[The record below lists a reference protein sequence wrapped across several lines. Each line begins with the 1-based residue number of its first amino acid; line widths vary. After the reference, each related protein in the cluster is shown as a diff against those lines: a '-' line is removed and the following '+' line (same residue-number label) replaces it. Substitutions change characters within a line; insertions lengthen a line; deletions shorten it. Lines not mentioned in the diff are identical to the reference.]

1 MRMQRALKWLEQEWS
16 AEREKAVQ
24 LERPGWG
31 TYIAFVKGMDGNVD
45 YFQKSY
51 RMEDFGEFLID
62 VEHWKMMYWDV
73 YGVQHRFREF
83 NRQQLS
89 LSWLCSCY
97 VDLDVY
103 KLLGEDWEL
112 ERVLEGLLK
121 HCDETKTPYP
131 SVIISSGRGL
141 YMKWYLKDGGPARA
155 LPKWDRIQEALVS
168 RFLMY
173 GADRQARDASRVL
186 RVLGTVNQKNWGK
199 VRVVWV
205 CDCVE
210 EEVKRYTLRE
220 MGDAVLPYTQEE
232 YEAWKRKGVLRQV
245 EEQAPPKLAP
255 RKLVGLKCEEGWER
269 VLPAVQLSFSQRGR
283 HVFEDLWR
291 LAEIRGWN
299 KTGIPDG
306 QRATF
311 MLWLCNH
318 VALSLNGSSKARVYQ
333 EVACFLK
340 SLVPHWTMSKLHG
353 ELHAVYK
360 RSKAMMEPSG
370 WVEYQGKLYPLLYT
384 PKNASLVSWLGITD
398 EELIQL
404 DYIRTEETRAEQTK
418 RKRREQG
425 MLEREEYLSNAR
437 ERKEKANSLRGL
449 GWSLDRVGKELGI
462 SKKAAQ
468 RLLSKR

>member
-1 MRMQRALKWLEQEWS
+1 MTWYVHDVGRA
-16 AEREKAVQ
+16 
-24 LERPGWG
+24 
-31 TYIAFVKGMDGNVD
+31 
-45 YFQKSY
+45 
-51 RMEDFGEFLID
+51 
-62 VEHWKMMYWDV
+62 
-73 YGVQHRFREF
+73 
-83 NRQQLS
+83 
-89 LSWLCSCY
+89 
-97 VDLDVY
+97 
-103 KLLGEDWEL
+103 
-112 ERVLEGLLK
+112 RVL
-121 HCDETKTPYP
+121 
-131 SVIISSGRGL
+131 S
-141 YMKWYLKDGGPARA
+141 KWNGIK
-155 LPKWDRIQEALVS
+155 KALVS
-168 RFLMY
+168 RFVMY
-173 GADRQARDASRVL
+173 GTEVQERDASGVL
-186 RVLGTVNQKNWGK
+186 RGLWLVNQKNWGK

>member
-1 MRMQRALKWLEQEWS
+1 MQRALKWLEKEWS
-16 AEREKAVQ
+16 AEKERGVQ

-31 TYIAFVKGMDGNVD
+31 TYIAFVKGVDGKVD

-62 VEHWKMMYWDV
+62 VEHWNEMNWDV

-103 KLLGEDWEL
+103 KVLGEEWEL
-112 ERVLEGLLK
+112 ERVVEGLLK
-121 HCDETKTPYP
+121 HCEETKTPYP

-155 LPKWDRIQEALVS
+155 LPKWNKIEEALVS
-168 RFLMY
+168 RFLAY

-186 RVLGTVNQKNWGK
+186 RVLGTVNQKNWGM
-199 VRVVWV
+199 VRVVWA
-205 CDCVE
+205 CGCVE
-210 EEVKRYTLRE
+210 EDVKRYTLRE

-232 YEAWKRKGVLRQV
+232 YEAWKQKGVLR
-245 EEQAPPKLAP
+245 LAQERLSFEKGP
-255 RKLVGLKCEEGWER
+255 RKLVGLKCEEEWER
-269 VLPAVQLSFSQRGR
+269 ILPAVQLSFSQRGR
-283 HVFEDLWR
+283 HVFEDLWK
-291 LAEIRGWN
+291 LAKIRGWD

-318 VALSLNGSSKARVYQ
+318 VALSLNGSPKDRVYQ

-340 SLVPHWTMSKLHG
+340 SLVPHWTMSKLHA

-360 RSKAMMEPSG
+360 RSKAMMQPSG
-370 WVEYQGKLYPLLYT
+370 WVEYQGKVYPLLYT
-384 PKNASLVSWLGITD
+384 PKNASLVGWLGITD

-425 MLEREEYLSNAR
+425 VLEREEYLKQAQERRELAR
-437 ERKEKANSLRGL
+437 RLRAE
-449 GWSLDRVGKELGI
+449 GKTLREI
-462 SKKAAQ
+462 AAAMNTSMSQ
-468 RLLSKR
+468 AIRLLKD

>member
-1 MRMQRALKWLEQEWS
+1 MQRALKWLEKEWS
-16 AEREKAVQ
+16 VERERGVQ

-31 TYIAFVKGMDGNVD
+31 TYVAFVKGVDGKVD

-51 RMEDFGEFLID
+51 RMEDFGEFLLD
-62 VEHWKMMYWDV
+62 VEHWSSMNWDV
-73 YGVQHRFREF
+73 YGVQHRFKQF

-89 LSWLCSCY
+89 LGWLCSCY

-103 KLLGEDWEL
+103 KVLGEDWEL
-112 ERVLEGLLK
+112 ERVVEGLLK
-121 HCDETKTPYP
+121 HCEETKTPYP

-155 LPKWDRIQEALVS
+155 LPKWDKIEEALVS
-168 RFLMY
+168 RFLEY

-199 VRVVWV
+199 VRVVWA
-205 CDCVE
+205 CGCVE

-232 YEAWKRKGVLRQV
+232 YEAWKRKGVLREAQERV
-245 EEQAPPKLAP
+245 SLEKGP
-255 RKLVGLKCEEGWER
+255 RKLVGLKCEEGWGR
-269 VLPAVQLSFSQRGR
+269 ILPAVQLSFSQRGR

-318 VALSLNGSSKARVYQ
+318 VALSLNGSPRDRVYQ

-340 SLVPHWTMSKLHG
+340 SLVPHWTMSKLHA

-360 RSKAMMEPSG
+360 RSKAMMQPSG
-370 WVEYQGKLYPLLYT
+370 WVEYQGTLYPLLYT

-425 MLEREEYLSNAR
+425 MLEREEYLKQAQDRR
-437 ERKEKANSLRGL
+437 ELAKVLR
-449 GWSLDRVGKELGI
+449 SQGKTLREMADAMNT
-462 SKKAAQ
+462 SMSQ
-468 RLLSKR
+468 VRRLLNT